1 MAPAPRIPIVSATNP
16 PACLTRYGR
25 AATIGPSR
33 NDFPHHTLNVNLL
46 AQLRGIIFDYG
57 NTLIGL
63 RPPIRSTRTDYAD
76 VVAVPGAE
84 RLAEHLRREGILSGA
99 ASVRAFVERFLAI
112 RERDRAVANDSGEEI
127 TGVTSLAAA
136 LGALG
141 HPVPGNEALLL
152 AVAEFYGPEL
162 EAVEALPG
170 AMEMLDGLKER
181 GARVALLSNATSGA
195 YVDEAARRLGM
206 RDHFDPF
213 FVSADLGY
221 RKPLERVF
229 RAVVDCWQLPPAEI
243 AMVGDSLYHD
253 IAGAERLG
261 IQTIHFTALEN
272 AGDAAYRDR
281 VRPDAVARTHAELAR
296 ILIPLLA

>member
-1 MAPAPRIPIVSATNP
+1 MR
-16 PACLTRYGR
+16 
-25 AATIGPSR
+25 PSR
-33 NDFPHHTLNVNLL
+33 TDFPHHTLNMKLR
-46 AQLRGIIFDYG
+46 APLRGVIFDYG

-63 RPPIRSTRTDYAD
+63 RPPIRSSRTDYAD

-84 RLAEHLRREGILSGA
+84 RLANHLRREGVLTDA
-99 ASVRAFVERFLAI
+99 ASVPRFVERFLAI
-112 RERDRAVANDSGEEI
+112 RERDRALANESGEEI
-127 TGVTSLAAA
+127 TGVTSLERTLLA
-136 LGALG
+136 LA
-141 HPVPGNEALLL
+141 HPVPGTDALLR

-170 AMEMLDGLKER
+170 AMELLEALKGR

-195 YVDEAARRLGM
+195 YVDKAARRLGM
-206 RDHFDPF
+206 RDYFDPF
-213 FVSADLGY
+213 LVSADLGY

-229 RAVVDCWQLPPAEI
+229 QTVLDSWRLPPAEI

-261 IQTIHFTALEN
+261 MQTIHFTALEN

-281 VRPDAVARTHAELAR
+281 VRPDAVARTHAELVSM
-296 ILIPLLA
+296 LIPLLG

>member
-1 MAPAPRIPIVSATNP
+1 MV
-16 PACLTRYGR
+16 
-25 AATIGPSR
+25 PSR
-33 NDFPHHTLNVNLL
+33 TDFPHHTLNVNLR
-46 AQLRGIIFDYG
+46 APLRGVIFDYG

-63 RPPIRSTRTDYAD
+63 RPPIRSSRTDYAD
-76 VVAVPGAE
+76 VVAGPGAE
-84 RLAEHLRREGILSGA
+84 RLAEFLRREGILAGA
-99 ASVRAFVERFLAI
+99 ESVPRFIERFLAI
-112 RERDRAVANDSGEEI
+112 RERDRARANDSGEEI
-127 TGVTSLAAA
+127 TGVASLGAA
-136 LGALG
+136 LRALG
-141 HPVPGNEALLL
+141 HRVPGEDALRR

-170 AMEMLDGLKER
+170 AMEMLQGLKGR
-181 GARVALLSNATSGA
+181 GTRVALLSNATSGA

-206 RDHFDPF
+206 REHFDPF
-213 FVSADLGY
+213 LVSADLGY

-229 RAVVDCWQLPPAEI
+229 RAVLDVWQLPPAEI

-272 AGDAAYRDR
+272 PGDAEYRDR
-281 VRPDAVARTHAELAR
+281 VRPGAVARTHAELET